1 MSIETDFK
9 KLKDSR
15 LPFLWGKCHEALIG
29 LWIDWWFSLKEKRL
43 VNNGGRKIKD
53 SKGNYR
59 TADIFLC
66 KLKNGRKY
74 AIEGIAEVENTKP
87 KWYEKLKTLEEYTKV
102 KVGKNLKFP
111 SLEFILLSIVYDE
124 NPNSSK
130 KLYNKLIE
138 EAKKVSR
145 KIKQKVIIAK
155 FIKSNIAES
164 RKEVYATIDMAGVGG
179 DKQKDFFIWKP
190 FTGEIEIIIYNNGN
204 EKIIKV
210 GKKLVGK
217 NKKQKGL

>member
-1 MSIETDFK
+1 MTLEKDLK
-9 KLKDSR
+9 KLNYSR

-29 LWIDWWFSLKEKRL
+29 IWIDWWFSLNKKRL
-43 VNNGGRKIKD
+43 VNNCGRKIKD
-53 SKGNYR
+53 NQGNYR

-66 KLKNGRKY
+66 KLKKRRKY
-74 AIEGIAEVENTKP
+74 GIEGIAEVENTKS
-87 KWYEKLKTLEEYTKV
+87 KWYEKLKTLEEHAKV
-102 KVGKNLKFP
+102 KVKNHKKFP
-111 SLEFILLSIVYDE
+111 SLKFILLSIVYDE

-138 EAKKVSR
+138 EAKNVSK

-155 FIKSNIAES
+155 FIKSNIAEA

-190 FTGEIEIIIYNNGN
+190 FTGEIELLIYHKGN
-204 EKIIKV
+204 EKIIKI

-217 NKKQKGL
+217 GIKK